1 MQKIVATRYSRLQK
15 QKVTVRH
22 PWDFTDYHFGI
33 YWDSWAHADQMATDG
48 EGIFK
53 LGDRWKTQVIGGET
67 AYDWG
72 NFQTQPGLNPTDTVK
87 NAVHREFLINSIR
100 RLHGNYIGWV
110 AGYDRQDEAAVAG
123 AAQVQAALGYRLV
136 ITEAT
141 LPSQLRTAQDF
152 DVSLTIRNDGST
164 PLYADWPL
172 EVSLLDVKTR
182 QPVWKNSFT
191 GVSTSKWLP
200 GDDWD
205 EVAQRYRVAPLAHRV
220 SGRFRLPAQIANGEY
235 YLAVAL
241 LDPAGKLPAA
251 RFAIANYFNGGR
263 QPLARIGVG
272 VVAHDHALQTQA
284 FDNPNGDRSLHYMVN
299 NSAPQRSNEKKNP
312 SNPAS

>member
-1 MQKIVATRYSRLQK
+1 
-15 QKVTVRH
+15 
-22 PWDFTDYHFGI
+22 
-33 YWDSWAHADQMATDG
+33 
-48 EGIFK
+48 
-53 LGDRWKTQVIGGET
+53 
-67 AYDWG
+67 
-72 NFQTQPGLNPTDTVK
+72 
-87 NAVHREFLINSIR
+87 
-100 RLHGNYIGWV
+100 
-110 AGYDRQDEAAVAG
+110 
-123 AAQVQAALGYRLV
+123 VQAAFRISASHSRKRRCHLSCV
-136 ITEAT
+136 
-141 LPSQLRTAQDF
+141 TAQDF

-284 FDNPNGDRSLHYMVN
+284 FDDPNGDRSLHYMVN